1 MRKIGLQRDDLQAIA
16 SKDRLVFHQS
26 EHGRMNDQQ
35 DSSGPTR
42 RNLIAAA
49 SVLPIAAACA
59 TTAQADQAPPT
70 VPAAYADLPAAE
82 DFPNLNVTYLD
93 SGSTHPFSVGARK
106 AINDYLQSRSQSGP
120 PQPPVNHEEIVL
132 KNFAQL
138 INATPEELAF
148 IQSTSAGEQMAVRA
162 LGIPES
168 GGRIVSDALHF
179 FGSWHLYN
187 ELEKQ
192 GMEIVVVRM
201 RPDGRIHMADLEA
214 AVNKNTKLVS
224 VSAVSTINGF
234 QHDLRN
240 VADLAHANGAHLYV
254 DAVHAI
260 GAVPFDVKASNIDLM
275 ATSSYKWLMG
285 DFGLGFMYARADL
298 IPKLKRPQAGYYQTG
313 GVVTHLYPYDPPGQ
327 KHAELTPRNDAT
339 GLFAMGTFNEIG
351 LAHLSYSLPF
361 INRVGV
367 DRIQAWRQP
376 MMDKL
381 RTEIPKL
388 NKAFEP
394 MTPDDCKTALVAF
407 ALPDARTKM
416 QKLVTDAKLRITLSR
431 NRFRLSPSVFNTMA
445 DIDRALDVLSSVKV

>member
-1 MRKIGLQRDDLQAIA
+1 
-16 SKDRLVFHQS
+16 
-26 EHGRMNDQQ
+26 MNKEQ
-35 DSSGPTR
+35 DSAGTTR

-59 TTAQADQAPPT
+59 TAAQADQTPPAT
-70 VPAAYADLPAAE
+70 ASVSSADLPARD
-82 DFPNLNVTYLD
+82 DFPDLNVTYLD

-120 PQPPVNHEEIVL
+120 PQPSIDREKIVVD
-132 KNFAQL
+132 NFAKL
-138 INATPEELAF
+138 INATPEELCF
-148 IQSTSAGEQMAVRA
+148 IQSTSAGEQMAVRS

-214 AVNKNTKLVS
+214 AVNSNTKLVS

-234 QHDLRN
+234 QHDLKK
-240 VADLAHANGAHLYV
+240 VTDLAHAHGAHVYV
-254 DAVHAI
+254 DAMHAV
-260 GAVPFDVKASNIDLM
+260 GAVPFDVKATGIDLM
-275 ATSSYKWLMG
+275 ASSSYKWLMG

-313 GVVTHLYPYDPPGQ
+313 GVVTHLYPYDPPGT
-327 KHAELTPRNDAT
+327 KHAELTPRSDAT
-339 GLFAMGTFNEIG
+339 GLFAMGTFNEAG
-351 LAHLSYSLPF
+351 LAHLSYSLPY
-361 INRVGV
+361 ITRVGV
-367 DRIQAWRQP
+367 DRIQAYRQP

-381 RTEIPKL
+381 RIEIPKL

-394 MTPDDCKTALVAF
+394 MTPDDCTSALVAF
-407 ALPDARTKM
+407 ALPDARTKL
-416 QKLVTDAKLRITLSR
+416 QKVMADAKVRITLSR

-445 DIDRALDVLSSVKV
+445 DVDRALDVLSGVKV